1 MISNISKSGN
11 SFYGAALYN
20 QKKVD
25 KGEGEIIGKRLI
37 ANTSPKQVDRNLKVL
52 SNNSRVKKPVFHVSL
67 SFAAEEK
74 SKLNNEKLV
83 EISKEYMEKMGYG
96 KQPYIIYRHDDT
108 AHPHV
113 HILTTRVDIHS
124 KAKINDSHERYRSRD
139 IVYELELKHGLV
151 VSYHRNKNHTT
162 IKEDLNRA
170 LVHAPVDNKSLNK
183 ALGKVGSDYRI
194 KQAGRGVLYYKV
206 SGDEKRNSKS
216 WKGSDFKDVGLDKKG
231 LASHFKGHREYREE
245 IRTAIIS
252 SLEKLPTKKGQ
263 KIPLISFE
271 RALGKHG
278 VKPKYAM
285 NEKGIYGLSFEYKD
299 KIFKASDVHRNLSW
313 NKLKDYLD
321 ISEHVKLRQ
330 DLKESL
336 GGWGRIDMDYNSQSG
351 RMVFIS
357 NENKDL
363 AVGLNK
369 LPQSDG
375 IALTN
380 MYNRHAVKIERA
392 SMPNE
397 KQLLKA
403 MAGDEIDDYLQE
415 RYRIRQKKNTRGQR
429 KMGR

>member
-11 SFYGAALYN
+11 NFYGAALYN

-37 ANTSPKQVDRNLKVL
+37 ANTTPKQVDRNLKVL

-113 HILTTRVDIHS
+113 HILSSRVDIHS

-139 IVYELELKHGLV
+139 IVYDLELKHGLV
-151 VSYHRNKNHTT
+151 VSYHRNKNHTA

-170 LVHAPVDNKSLNK
+170 LRHAPVDNKSLNK
-183 ALGKVGSDYRI
+183 ALGREGSDYRI
-194 KQAGRGVLYYKV
+194 QQAGRGVVFYKV
-206 SGDEKRNSKS
+206 EGDEKRNSKS

-231 LASHFKGHREYREE
+231 LASNFKLHQKYRGEV
-245 IRTAIIS
+245 RAAVAS
-252 SLEKLPTKKGQ
+252 SLKESLPTKKGA

-271 RALGKHG
+271 RALGKHE
-278 VKPKYAM
+278 VKPKYAI

-299 KIFKASDVHRNLSW
+299 KLFKASDVHRNLSW
-313 NKLKDYLD
+313 NKLKGHLD
-321 ISEHVKLRQ
+321 VSEHVQLRQ
-330 DLKESL
+330 ELKNSL
-336 GGWGRIDMDYNSQSG
+336 GSGAKIEMKYEDKRI
-351 RMVFIS
+351 VFS
-357 NENKDL
+357 STNTELAKGLNELRPKHGIDL
-363 AVGLNK
+363 AR
-369 LPQSDG
+369 
-375 IALTN
+375 
-380 MYNRHAVKIERA
+380 MYNRHSEKMEKVEL
-392 SMPNE
+392 PNE
-397 KQLLKA
+397 KQLFKA
-403 MAGDEIDDYLQE
+403 MAGNEIDDYLQKQ
-415 RYRIRQKKNTRGQR
+415 YQINQAKNQRQYKLRR
-429 KMGR
+429 

>member
-216 WKGSDFKDVGLDKKG
+216 WKGSDFKDE
-231 LASHFKGHREYREE
+231 GHREYREE

-363 AVGLNK
+363 AVGLK
-369 LPQSDG
+369 
-375 IALTN
+375 
-380 MYNRHAVKIERA
+380 A